1 MRFCYQPEISVI
13 LPTFNRSPLLMK
25 AVQSVL
31 DQDFEHWELII
42 VDDGSTDN
50 TFETINPLLHKHD
63 NIRYLKHGN
72 KKLNM
77 SRNAGIQAS
86 FGKYVT
92 FIDSDDHYLSN
103 HLSSRYLYMQENQ
116 DIDLI
121 VGGVFTYN
129 DLFVR
134 DCYNL
139 ENFINVKE
147 CIVGPTLF
155 GKRTSFIT
163 LQGFKHFDY
172 AGETELWQRALTMLN
187 IKKIEDP
194 KTYIYTPG
202 EDSITNNILETR
214 KTNK

>member
-50 TFETINPLLHKHD
+50 TFQTINPLLHKHE

-72 KKLNM
+72 KKLGM

-86 FGKYVT
+86 FGKYIT
-92 FIDSDDHYLSN
+92 FIDSDDQYLGN
-103 HLSSRYLYMQENQ
+103 HLSSRYQYMQENQ
-116 DIDLI
+116 DLDII
-121 VGGVFTYN
+121 VGGVFTYH
-129 DLFVR
+129 DIFVK

-139 ENFINVKE
+139 TQLINVRD
-147 CIVGPTLF
+147 CIVGATLF
-155 GKRTSFIT
+155 GKRSSFIT
-163 LQGFKHFDY
+163 LEGFKKLDY
-172 AGETELWQRALTMLN
+172 AAETELWKRAESIFN
-187 IKKIEDP
+187 IKKIQDP
-194 KTYIYTPG
+194 KTYIYISTAG
-202 EDSITNNILETR
+202 SITNTMLN
-214 KTNK
+214 NNP